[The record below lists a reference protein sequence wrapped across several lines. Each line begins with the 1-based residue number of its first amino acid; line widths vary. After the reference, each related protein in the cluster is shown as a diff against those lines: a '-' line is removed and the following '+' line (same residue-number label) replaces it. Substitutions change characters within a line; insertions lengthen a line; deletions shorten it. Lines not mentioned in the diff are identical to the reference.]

1 MKRSTM
7 RKALFLLLVG
17 VQPAM
22 LAAQD
27 ARLGSRL
34 DPATAA
40 EVSALVASAR
50 AAGLPTEP
58 LVDRALEG
66 ASKGAG
72 PNRIVAAVRALARDL
87 TASRAA
93 LGAAAI
99 ESEVTAG
106 AGALRAGADAGL
118 LTRLRAARPPSAS
131 VTVPLGVLA
140 DLVGRGVPADTAAR
154 AVLALAQ
161 GGATDQDFVA
171 LRRNVERDIRAGAP
185 PAIAAALRSR
195 GMPSTLPPSLAPASG
210 AAVTAAPGAADRA
223 TSRPAV
229 KP

>member
-1 MKRSTM
+1 MRRSTL

-17 VQPAM
+17 VQPAL

-40 EVSALVASAR
+40 EVSAIVSSAR
-50 AAGLPTEP
+50 ASGLPTEP

-66 ASKGAG
+66 ASKGAPG
-72 PNRIVAAVRALARDL
+72 NRIVAAVRVLARDL

-93 LGAAAI
+93 LGAGAT
-99 ESEVTAG
+99 EGEVTAG
-106 AGALRAGADAGL
+106 AGALRAGADARL
-118 LTRLRAARPPSAS
+118 LTRLRAARPQAVP
-131 VTVPLGVLA
+131 VTIPLGVLA

-161 GGATDQDFVA
+161 GGATDEDFVA

-185 PAIAAALRSR
+185 AATAAALRSR
-195 GMPSTLPPSLAPASG
+195 GMPATLPPALAPASG

-223 TSRPAV
+223 STRPAV